1 MNDPKI
7 EIRAAQGAALSI
19 GRVACRTPLMDPKG
33 TGRHAPTRWLKISL
47 VSGKRARWRGQGR

>member
-7 EIRAAQGAALSI
+7 DIRAAQGAALSI
-19 GRVACRTPLMDPKG
+19 GRVACRTPLMDPQG

-47 VSGKRARWRGQGR
+47 VSGNSARWRGQGR